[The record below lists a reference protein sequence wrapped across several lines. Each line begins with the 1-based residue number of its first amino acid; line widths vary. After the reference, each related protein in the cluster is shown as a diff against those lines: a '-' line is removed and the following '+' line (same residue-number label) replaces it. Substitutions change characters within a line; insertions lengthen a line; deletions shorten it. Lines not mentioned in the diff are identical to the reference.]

1 MRKILFIVLL
11 VLMVLIFGF
20 TVVKGIDVAKITIF
34 GYPQI
39 KDRNGDIKEKNDKLT
54 NLVESEYPKAVA
66 AVGESEKQLKATKEE
81 YESQIALGSSGS
93 GYTAAI
99 EKYEIEYLWTRIG
112 NHAKDNDVDMKIELT
127 TSSMGAGFYK
137 MNFTCSGTYVG
148 ITDFIYAIENDSKL
162 GFKIDNFVMTNN
174 SSGDGIGE
182 LKATFSCDEIGINIQ
197 SIETQATNAENK
209 SNDTTTN
216 TTKNNTTNN
225 TASNTTNTTSSTTKA
240 NGTTSTANATKA
252 ASTAIDEAVGE

>member
-11 VLMVLIFGF
+11 ILMVLVFGF
-20 TVVKGIDVAKITIF
+20 TVAKGIDFANINVF

-39 KDRNGDIKEKNDKLT
+39 KDRNEDIKEKNTKLT

-66 AVGESEKQLKATKEE
+66 AVEESEKQLKATKEE
-81 YESQIALGSSGS
+81 YESQIALGSSDS

-127 TSSMGAGFYK
+127 TSSMGTGIYK
-137 MNFTCSGTYVG
+137 LNFTVSGTYVG

-162 GFKIDNFVMTNN
+162 GFKIDNFVMTTN

-197 SIETQATNAENK
+197 SIETQ
-209 SNDTTTN
+209 TTTTEGTQDKSTTSNTTSN
-216 TTKNNTTNN
+216 TTK
-225 TASNTTNTTSSTTKA
+225 SNTTS
-240 NGTTSTANATKA
+240 GTTSTANATKS
-252 ASTAIDEAVGE
+252 ASSIIDNAVE

>member
-11 VLMVLIFGF
+11 ILMVLVFGF
-20 TVVKGIDVAKITIF
+20 TVVKGIDFANINVF

-39 KDRNGDIKEKNDKLT
+39 KDRNEDIKEKNTKLT

-66 AVGESEKQLKATKEE
+66 AVEESEKQLKATKEE
-81 YESQIALGSSGS
+81 YESQIALGSSDS

-127 TSSMGAGFYK
+127 TSSMGTGFYK
-137 MNFTCSGTYVG
+137 LNFTVSGTYVG

-162 GFKIDNFVMTNN
+162 GFKIDNFVMTTN

-197 SIETQATNAENK
+197 SIETQ
-209 SNDTTTN
+209 TTTTEGTQDKSTTSNTTSN
-216 TTKNNTTNN
+216 TTK
-225 TASNTTNTTSSTTKA
+225 SNTTS
-240 NGTTSTANATKA
+240 GTTSTANATKS
-252 ASTAIDEAVGE
+252 ASSIIDNAVE